1 MSNSK
6 FLRKYLNLLNEGPP
20 PGVGPNAVV
29 KGPNQQMGQPD
40 TFTKM
45 LPGMGNKA
53 INAGKGLIDPYGK
66 AMADLTP
73 GSEYY
78 QKNVANNPQAKAQV
92 DAFMQNAPTANQ
104 LGSNVNATQQ
114 AFNKA
119 TQPTTAG
126 GTSSEYEKSATQLGM
141 PQVQE
146 EEKDDTKVMRKYV
159 DYIDEVSAREQDIQR
174 RMANTRQAGANVAL
188 NTSQTT
194 SGPNG
199 SMTVTNTGPAIAIN
213 PNDKDA
219 AAFGKQINA
228 PVQTT
233 TQPNAVA
240 NAPITAINPND
251 KNAAVFGKQINAPAQ
266 TSIAQTNTAAA
277 APASPAKT
285 YGGGYDPSKVQ
296 YAYSGGKPTTPN
308 APPGLAAATTGQ
320 GYADQANKS
329 PTQAPAKQN
338 TAAPANMGGYAQSA
352 QPNPTPPAPLAGAK
366 TTSQPV
372 NNQTSSY
379 TAPQSSSLAQQ
390 YVSANQPTSNS
401 PVTNTQTTNNTQ
413 LASNQPQT
421 FTATGGNE
429 RADFEESI
437 EEDELDRIKK
447 LAKIK

>member
-66 AMADLTP
+66 TMANFTP

-78 QKNVANNPQAKAQV
+78 QKNVANNPQVKAQV
-92 DAFMQNAPTANQ
+92 DAFMQNAPTASQ

-159 DYIDEVSAREQDIQR
+159 DYIDEMSAREQDMQR
-174 RMANTRQAGANVAL
+174 RMANTRQAGANVAP

-199 SMTVTNTGPAIAIN
+199 SMTVTKTGPA
-213 PNDKDA
+213 
-219 AAFGKQINA
+219 
-228 PVQTT
+228 
-233 TQPNAVA
+233 
-240 NAPITAINPND
+240 TAINPND
-251 KNAAVFGKQINAPAQ
+251 KNAAAFGKQINAPAQ

-277 APASPAKT
+277 APAAPAKT

-296 YAYSGGKPTTPN
+296 YAYSGGKPTQPVAPN
-308 APPGLAAATTGQ
+308 VPPGLAAATTGQ

-329 PTQAPAKQN
+329 PTQAPEKQN

-372 NNQTSSY
+372 NNQSSGY
-379 TAPQSSSLAQQ
+379 TAQSQAQQPAAAPTFTGMAGNTQPAAQSSLSSQ
-390 YVSANQPTSNS
+390 YVSANQPQTAAASTTQPTSD
-401 PVTNTQTTNNTQ
+401 VLATQALQAQDQGTSG
-413 LASNQPQT
+413 ASKGIPAAFGQV
-421 FTATGGNE
+421 A
-429 RADFEESI
+429 EEKDDGD
-437 EEDELDRIKK
+437 DELARIKK
-447 LAKIK
+447 LIRK